1 MEILARGIARAHSL
15 IHLDLRSTA
24 MRTEAA
30 DSLFR
35 ALCENKSLVCL
46 SLGNVRGQHRNL
58 LAGRAMAGI
67 EKYLR
72 SSVLLTFL
80 DLKGAGVGNEGA
92 LHVLNG
98 LLGNRSVKALN
109 LCMNNINGA
118 GSSIIIDMMVKSL
131 LKRLDVSQNALGN
144 EFVTELHT
152 RMEKLQFMLTHLSL
166 ASCGF
171 INSLKKLL
179 APLKSGIFLEKV
191 DLSGANF
198 EEAELTSITSFISG
212 YSALKSFSLAD
223 CHLGDRGAVCVATGL
238 SESCTIE
245 HLNLSRNRITNVGIM
260 ALTDKLSSLTT
271 INITAL
277 DLSYNW
283 IEVSTQINVRTREEC
298 D

>member
-1 MEILARGIARAHSL
+1 MEILGKGLGRAHSL

-24 MRTEAA
+24 LRTEAA
-30 DSLFR
+30 DILFR
-35 ALCENKSLVCL
+35 ALCDNKSLVCL

-67 EKYLR
+67 EKFLK
-72 SSVLLTFL
+72 SSALLTFL
-80 DLKGAGVGNEGA
+80 DLKGAGIGNEGA

-98 LLGNRSVKALN
+98 LLGNRSIKVLN

-131 LKRLDVSQNALGN
+131 LKRLDVSQNPLGN
-144 EFVTELHT
+144 EFIAELHT
-152 RMEKLQFMLTHLSL
+152 HMEKLQFMLTHLSL
-166 ASCGF
+166 SSCGF
-171 INSLKKLL
+171 INLLEKLL
-179 APLKSGIFLEKV
+179 VPLKGGIFLEKV

-198 EEAELTSITSFISG
+198 EEADLTSITSFITG

-223 CHLGDRGAVCVATGL
+223 CHLGDRGAVCVAGGL
-238 SESCTIE
+238 GESCAIE
-245 HLNLSRNRITNVGIM
+245 HLNLSRNRITNAGVI

-283 IEVSTQINVRTREEC
+283 IEVST
-298 D
+298 